1 MWFGTRQHMTE
12 IPDPAPGVDMG
23 TEGWSASS
31 KTLGGGA
38 RTRGSIAAARSYA
51 FEWPVRDWD
60 KVRRI
65 FDYADGVYDT
75 DPGVNYLYFVS
86 PDAMRYN
93 VMSQRWAQP
102 SSAAFDAMPLLR
114 SKRPTAAPT
123 PVNSLGYPAQSAFY
137 RVESGDTPEVAYIP
151 INPGMELHIG
161 AHGSSTGAT
170 GIRVTPYNGLTA
182 GAAVDLTLLSVTDPT
197 RVNASFS
204 SNDFTGVEVQIIVGT
219 GDLILSGVIAQILP
233 IGETPIPGNWIGGLG
248 HEGCTFDGKPRRNVY
263 NVDQSRSVVN
273 TVVTARL
280 IETFPWR

>member
-12 IPDPAPGVDMG
+12 IPDPAPGVDMA

-38 RTRGSIAAARSYA
+38 RTRGSIAAARSYS
-51 FEWPVRDWD
+51 FEWPIRDWD

-75 DPGVNYLYFVS
+75 DPGVNYLYFVT

-102 SSAAFDAMPLLR
+102 VSAAFDAMPLLR
-114 SKRPTAAPT
+114 SKRPSTAAT
-123 PVNSLGYPAQSAFY
+123 PANTLGYPAQSALY
-137 RVESGDTPEVAYIP
+137 RVASSDTAEAMYIP
-151 INPGMELHIG
+151 INPGKTLHIG
-161 AHGSSTGAT
+161 AHGSATGAT

-182 GAAVDLTLLSVTDPT
+182 GTPVSLTLLSVTDST

-204 SNDFTGVEVQIIVGT
+204 SNDFTGIEVQIIEGN
-219 GDLILSGVIAQILP
+219 GDLILSGVIAQMLP
-233 IGETPIPGNWIGGLG
+233 NGETPAPGDWIGGLG

-263 NVDQSRSVVN
+263 NIDQARGAVN
-273 TVVTARL
+273 TIVTARL
-280 IETFPWR
+280 VETKPWR